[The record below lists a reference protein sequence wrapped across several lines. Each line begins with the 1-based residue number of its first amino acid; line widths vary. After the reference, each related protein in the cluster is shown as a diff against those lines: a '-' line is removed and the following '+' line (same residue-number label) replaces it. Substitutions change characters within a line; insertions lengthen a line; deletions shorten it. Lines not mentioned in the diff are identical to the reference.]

1 VTESTRQHALGPEH
15 LAGCQ
20 ALSKAAGWNQN
31 EADWRLMLGI
41 GHGWGVSTSDGTLVA
56 STLVLPFGRFAWISM
71 VLVLPAHRRQGHA
84 SRLLRVAIADLR
96 ERGLTPVL
104 DATPAGREVYRQE
117 GFRDTWTFKRFALEK
132 GVRTNFRISGKSD
145 ESGRRDP
152 VSGFPEICSDPFFR
166 LDVEAFGASREVL
179 LRDLQRRLPAAA
191 LAIDGR
197 GFVLGRDG
205 REARQL
211 GPLVARDEAA
221 ALALLQSGLAA
232 VQPPLYVDVV
242 DHAPRLQEWVQA
254 QGFVFQRPFTRMVH
268 GADRAPGNEKL
279 VYLVAGPELG

>member
-1 VTESTRQHALGPEH
+1 VTESTRQHALGSEH

-31 EADWRLMLGI
+31 EADWRLMLAI
-41 GHGWGVSTSDGTLVA
+41 GHGWGLSTPDETLVA

-71 VLVLPAHRRQGHA
+71 VLVLPAHRRQAYA

-117 GFRDTWTFKRFALEK
+117 GFRDTWTFKRFFLEHATPIEAVKARPIGPAWERLLALD
-132 GVRTNFRISGKSD
+132 G
-145 ESGRRDP
+145 
-152 VSGFPEICSDPFFR
+152 
-166 LDVEAFGASREVL
+166 EAFGASREAL

-191 LAIDGR
+191 LAAGES
-197 GFVLGRDG
+197 GFILGRDG

-211 GPLVARDEAA
+211 GPLVARNDSA
-221 ALALLQSGLAA
+221 ALALLQSALA
-232 VQPPLYVDVV
+232 VIPPPLYVDVV
-242 DHAPRLQEWVQA
+242 DHAPRLQQWVQS